1 MIAREFMFASGD
13 SLTLTNEP
21 AWPWS
26 IPSIGLPALGLVAL
40 ALIVLTV
47 WTYLGSRHGVRRI
60 GLVLGLRLAALV
72 IACLTLLRPSF
83 AYRNEL
89 KAPSSLLLAIDTS
102 SSMSIQ
108 DEFDSQ
114 ARWTRLVD
122 TLKKAETK
130 LEQLQAEQNIE
141 VIRYGFD
148 SEVGE
153 FGASASPIGKRTDFG
168 QLLHELY
175 EKHRG
180 DNRLRGLVILS
191 DGADNGNRHP
201 ALPLAGQW
209 RALCPVHAIGFGNPA
224 TSERQSDIAFS
235 ADGIKAEPAPVPVKG
250 ELALTALV
258 DAMGF
263 ENAPVT
269 IRLLFDD
276 KEVPI
281 DKLFI
286 SERDVTKER
295 ERRLPKS
302 KDNELKVVCTAPDK
316 PGEIK
321 VTLKIDPLPGEV
333 TESNNEISTFVTVAK
348 EGLSILLVD
357 KFRVNEPQFICDSL
371 RQDPTIRLRVVWMRK
386 DGAPA
391 ANQVDLFQFD
401 KQHYDVIILG
411 DVTARQLTAG
421 NPGALSTI
429 HRLVFERGTGLMMLG
444 GAFTFGNSDWQ
455 GTDIDKILPVRL
467 DVRGQVKG
475 DIKMQPVEAQREQY
489 IMALA
494 DRPQDNARVWEQL
507 PALQGI
513 TRLGKPRDGAIELA
527 RTANGEPI
535 LVGQTYGSGRTLAF
549 AGDTTWRWKNSPETL
564 PFHGRFWKQVAL
576 WLAKQEERKGNLV
589 VKPDARRLASG
600 GKLGFTVGLRGKGG
614 VEAKEA
620 HFEVKVVGPGNVE
633 TPVETLREKED
644 ERGSFWKTD
653 NPGEYRLVVRG
664 WGKETDGSDIAAET
678 ATSRF
683 LVYQDDAELA
693 RRAADHEFLKKL
705 AAAGGGQFHR
715 PDEFMALLQELQNQA
730 QLPGRARAELWP
742 DWRKGTLSGFMVG
755 WFLAF
760 VALLSCEW
768 FLRRRWG
775 LV

>member
-1 MIAREFMFASGD
+1 MFATGD
-13 SLTLTNEP
+13 SLTLTNDP

-26 IPSIGLPALGLVAL
+26 ISSIGLPALGMVAL
-40 ALIVLTV
+40 ALTILTV
-47 WTYLGSRHGVRRI
+47 WTYLGVSRDSVRRI
-60 GLVLGLRLAALV
+60 ALVLGLRLAALLV
-72 IACLTLLRPSF
+72 ACLAVLRPSV

-89 KAPSSLLLAIDTS
+89 KAPSTLLLAIDAS

-114 ARWTRLVD
+114 ARWTRLLD
-122 TLKKAETK
+122 TLKKAEAK
-130 LEQLQAEQNIE
+130 LGQLQAEQNID
-141 VIRYGFD
+141 ILRYRFD
-148 SEVGE
+148 SDVGE
-153 FGASASPIGKRTDFG
+153 LDPSASPVGKRTDFG
-168 QLLHELY
+168 ELLHQLD

-180 DNRLRGLVILS
+180 DNRVRSLLILS
-191 DGADNGNRHP
+191 DGADNGTRYA
-201 ALPLAGQW
+201 ALELAGRW
-209 RALCPVHAIGFGNPA
+209 RARSTIHTVGFGNPA

-235 ADGIKAEPAPVPVKG
+235 QDGIKAEPAPVPVKG
-250 ELALTALV
+250 ELTLTAFV

-269 IRLLFDD
+269 IRLLLDD
-276 KEVPI
+276 KEMPI

-286 SERDVTKER
+286 NERDVTKER
-295 ERRLPKS
+295 DRRLPKS
-302 KDNELKVVCTAPDK
+302 ANNELKVVCTAPDK

-357 KFRVNEPQFICDSL
+357 KLRTWEPQFLCDAL
-371 RQDPTIRLRVVWMRK
+371 RMDPTIRLRVVWMRK

-391 ANQVDLFQFD
+391 ANQADLFQFD

-421 NPGALSTI
+421 NPGVLATI
-429 HRLVFERGTGLMMLG
+429 HRLVSEKGTGLMMLG

-455 GTDIDKILPVRL
+455 GTDIDKLLPVKL
-467 DVRGQVKG
+467 DVRGQVTG
-475 DIKMQPVEAQREQY
+475 DVKIQPVAEQLQQY
-489 IMALA
+489 IMSLA
-494 DRPQDNARVWEQL
+494 DRPQDNARIWEQL
-507 PALQGI
+507 LPLNGM
-513 TRLGKPRDGAIELA
+513 TRLGKPRDGAFELA
-527 RTANGEPI
+527 RAANGEPI
-535 LVGQTYGSGRTLAF
+535 LVGQTYGNGRTLAF
-549 AGDTTWRWKNSPETL
+549 AGDSTWRWRNSPETL
-564 PFHGRFWKQVAL
+564 PIHSRFWKQVAL

-600 GKLGFTVGLRGKGG
+600 SKLGFTVGLRGKGG
-614 VEAKEA
+614 VDAKEA

-633 TPVETLREKED
+633 TPVETLRDKED

-664 WGKETDGSDIAAET
+664 WGKEADGSDIPAET

-715 PDEFMALLQELQNQA
+715 PEELMALLQELQNQA
-730 QLPGRARAELWP
+730 QMPGRARAELWP
-742 DWRKGTLSGFMVG
+742 DWRKNSLSGFIVG
-755 WFLAF
+755 WLLAF

-775 LV
+775 MV